1 VSMGRNHNWTAA
13 DDALLGKLP
22 DTEVA
27 RRLGITKLSVLK
39 RRTKLGIAAAKL
51 RAPVKRLLRGAMRV
65 SLPKALAEKPI
76 RDLTADE
83 YLAAAQRI
91 SQLQRRSK

>member
-1 VSMGRNHNWTAA
+1 MPCWANCRTQ
-13 DDALLGKLP
+13 KLRGGS
-22 DTEVA
+22 A
-27 RRLGITKLSVLK
+27 ITKLSVLK

-51 RAPVKRLLRGAMRV
+51 RAPVKRLLGGAMRV

-91 SQLQRRSK
+91 SQ